1 MSDGNKKSSKHKNS
15 DGNSKRRI
23 LFSIVLDE
31 NYRSQGNSKIIRS
44 KTNITVKLGEKK
56 RGILRCYFSYFTKDK
71 GSRGVLSERNMSIE
85 YNNVCLLTSLNFLWK
100 LDLHLTAVYS

>member
-56 RGILRCYFSYFTKDK
+56 REGFWDVIFCILQKTREVEEC
-71 GSRGVLSERNMSIE
+71 
-85 YNNVCLLTSLNFLWK
+85 FLREICQ
-100 LDLHLTAVYS
+100 